1 MIAMSILDSEEHV
14 IIHFK
19 ATSIMVSWKIDVR
32 LDVSQFQWNLWNSVD
47 LTIRKHINPMTGS
60 DIFVPDFHFKLC
72 DSIQ

>member
-32 LDVSQFQWNLWNSVD
+32 LDVSQFLWNSVD
-47 LTIRKHINPMTGS
+47 PTIRKHINPMTGS